1 MMSEELDKHIA
12 AVQDQMGKA
21 VEHLQ
26 HELLKVRTGKANPAM
41 VHELR
46 VNYYGNPTPLNQVA
60 NVGLSDSRT
69 ITIQPWEK
77 SMLAPIEQA
86 VFAANLGLTPMNDG
100 ELIRINVPP
109 LTEERRKDLVKQA
122 KHMGEEARVA
132 VRNIRHKYLDVFK
145 KAVKDGTPEDV
156 GKKKEAQLLELVNQ
170 HVDKVD
176 KLIKSKEDE
185 IMKV

>member
-1 MMSEELDKHIA
+1 
-12 AVQDQMGKA
+12 MGKA

-46 VNYYGNPTPLNQVA
+46 VNYYGNPTPLHQVA
-60 NVGLSDSRT
+60 NIGLSDSRT

-100 ELIRINVPP
+100 EMIRINVPP

-176 KLIKSKEDE
+176 KLIKSKEEE